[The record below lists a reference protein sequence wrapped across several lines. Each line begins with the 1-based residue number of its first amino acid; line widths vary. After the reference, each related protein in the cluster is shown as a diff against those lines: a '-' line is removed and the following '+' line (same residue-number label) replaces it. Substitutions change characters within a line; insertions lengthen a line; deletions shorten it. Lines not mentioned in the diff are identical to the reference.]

1 VANCGWYPFENGATL
16 GQPGSEQG
24 AILRDEEHA
33 LGARIT
39 LERDGG
45 IAPYAITC
53 GIYGHMMH
61 TRFFGSE
68 DEAKPQYE
76 AMKGALAGLLEAA
89 DATAEIDGGR
99 QVLLDGIRKFVETF
113 P

>member
-1 VANCGWYPFENGATL
+1 MANSGWYLFENGATI

-39 LERDGG
+39 LERDGR

-61 TRFFGSE
+61 TRFFDTE
-68 DEAKPQYE
+68 DEAGRQHE
-76 AMKGALAGLLEAA
+76 EMKSALAALLEAA
-89 DATAEIDGGR
+89 DATAEVDGGR
-99 QVLLDGIRKFVETF
+99 QVLLNGARKFVEAF

>member
-1 VANCGWYPFENGATL
+1 VANSDWYPFENNATL
-16 GQPGSEQG
+16 GLPGSEQG
-24 AILRDEEHA
+24 IILRDEEHA

-39 LERDGG
+39 LERDTH
-45 IAPYAITC
+45 IAPLAITC

-68 DEAKPQYE
+68 DEASTQYE
-76 AMKGALAGLLEAA
+76 EMKSALAALLEAA
-89 DATAEIDGGR
+89 QKTAEVDGGR
-99 QVLLDGIRKFVETF
+99 QILLEGVSKFVETF